1 MIDTGDGK
9 VWLNNPISLYPV
21 QSYIYA
27 NKTDEG
33 LSIPSGQLVLDY
45 ADEYEEVKLYVMKTG
60 SGKAPTKISV
70 LACVAGMRSITNMP
84 GTDMAIFLLF
94 TNL

>member
-45 ADEYEEVKLYVMKTG
+45 ADEYEEVKLYVM
-60 SGKAPTKISV
+60 PV
-70 LACVAGMRSITNMP
+70 EFVADDEGYLTPVAKPDEEYKLINEDGVWKSA
-84 GTDMAIFLLF
+84 D
-94 TNL
+94 